1 MRNNLLLDKLL
12 SMKFG
17 HKTRVFTLFSLLIG
31 SQFSPGIAQAS
42 VASFDQGY
50 LLVKSELIKVEFAL
64 SKEEQTAGLS
74 NRNLQTNNSFMV
86 FVYNQPQRVS
96 FWMKDTKK
104 DLSIAFINA
113 DNRII
118 QIENL
123 KAKSLKILN
132 SKSSEVKYAFEVPRG
147 FFSLNDIK
155 IGDEVMIFK

>member
-1 MRNNLLLDKLL
+1 
-12 SMKFG
+12 MKFE
-17 HKTRVFTLFSLLIG
+17 HKTPVFAFISLFISTQLN
-31 SQFSPGIAQAS
+31 FGIAQAS
-42 VASFDQGY
+42 VTTFDQGY
-50 LLVKSELIKVEFAL
+50 LLVKSELIKVEFAQ
-64 SKEEQTAGLS
+64 SKEEQTLGLS

-86 FVYNQPQRVS
+86 FVYNQPQRVN

-104 DLSIAFINA
+104 DLSIAFINS

-123 KAKSLKILN
+123 KARSLKILN
-132 SKSSEVKYAFEVPRG
+132 SKSSEVKYAFEVPKG

>member
-1 MRNNLLLDKLL
+1 
-12 SMKFG
+12 MKFE
-17 HKTRVFTLFSLLIG
+17 HKTRAFALISLLISLQLSMG
-31 SQFSPGIAQAS
+31 VAQAG
-42 VASFDQGY
+42 VTTFNQGY
-50 LLVKSELIKVEFAL
+50 LLVRSELIKVEFAQ
-64 SKEEQTAGLS
+64 SKEEQTLGLS

-132 SKSSEVKYAFEVPRG
+132 SKSSEVKYAFEVPKG
-147 FFSLNDIK
+147 FFGLNDIK
-155 IGDEVMIFK
+155 IGDEVMVFK

>member
-1 MRNNLLLDKLL
+1 
-12 SMKFG
+12 MKFG
-17 HKTRVFTLFSLLIG
+17 YKTRVFTLISLLIG
-31 SQFSPGIAQAS
+31 SQLSASIAQAS
-42 VASFDQGY
+42 VTTFDQGY
-50 LLVKSELIKVEFAL
+50 LLVKSELIKVEFAQ
-64 SKEEQTAGLS
+64 SKEEQTLGLS

-86 FVYNQPQRVS
+86 FIYNQPQRVS

-155 IGDEVMIFK
+155 IGDEVIIFK

>member
-1 MRNNLLLDKLL
+1 
-12 SMKFG
+12 MKFEY
-17 HKTRVFTLFSLLIG
+17 KTPMFALISLLISIQLSG
-31 SQFSPGIAQAS
+31 DLAHAS
-42 VASFDQGY
+42 VTTFDQGY
-50 LLVKSELIKVEFAL
+50 LLVKSELIKVEFAQ
-64 SKEEQTAGLS
+64 SKEEQTLGLS

-104 DLSIAFINA
+104 DLSIAFINEN
-113 DNRII
+113 NRII
-118 QIENL
+118 QIANL

-132 SKSSEVKYAFEVPRG
+132 SKSSEVKYAFEVPKG

>member
-1 MRNNLLLDKLL
+1 
-12 SMKFG
+12 MKFEY
-17 HKTRVFTLFSLLIG
+17 KTPVFALISLLISIQLSG
-31 SQFSPGIAQAS
+31 DRAHAG
-42 VASFDQGY
+42 VTTFDQGY
-50 LLVKSELIKVEFAL
+50 LLVKAELIKVEFAQ
-64 SKEEQTAGLS
+64 SKEEQTLGLS

-86 FVYNQPQRVS
+86 FVYNQPQRVN

-132 SKSSEVKYAFEVPRG
+132 SKSSEVKYAFEVPKG

>member
-1 MRNNLLLDKLL
+1 
-12 SMKFG
+12 MKFEY
-17 HKTRVFTLFSLLIG
+17 KTPVFALISLLISIQLSG
-31 SQFSPGIAQAS
+31 DRAHAS
-42 VASFDQGY
+42 VTSFDQGY
-50 LLVKSELIKVEFAL
+50 LLVRAELIKVEFAQ

-86 FVYNQPQRVS
+86 FIYNQPQRVS

-104 DLSIAFINA
+104 DLSIAFINEN
-113 DNRII
+113 NRII

-147 FFSLNDIK
+147 FFSLNDVK

>member
-1 MRNNLLLDKLL
+1 M
-12 SMKFG
+12 SMKFE
-17 HKTRVFTLFSLLIG
+17 HKTRAFALISLLISLQLSMG
-31 SQFSPGIAQAS
+31 VAQAG
-42 VASFDQGY
+42 VTTFDQGY
-50 LLVKSELIKVEFAL
+50 LLARSELIKVEFAQ
-64 SKEEQTAGLS
+64 SKEEQTLGLS

-132 SKSSEVKYAFEVPRG
+132 SKSSEVKYAFEVPKG
-147 FFSLNDIK
+147 FFGLNDIK
-155 IGDEVMIFK
+155 IGDEVMVFK

>member
-1 MRNNLLLDKLL
+1 
-12 SMKFG
+12 MKFE
-17 HKTRVFTLFSLLIG
+17 HKTCAFALISLLISLQLSMG
-31 SQFSPGIAQAS
+31 VAQAG
-42 VASFDQGY
+42 VTTFNQGY
-50 LLVKSELIKVEFAL
+50 LLVRSELIKVEFAQ

-86 FVYNQPQRVS
+86 FVYDQPQRVS

-113 DNRII
+113 DNRIM

-132 SKSSEVKYAFEVPRG
+132 SKSSEVKYAFEVPKG

>member
-1 MRNNLLLDKLL
+1 
-12 SMKFG
+12 MKFE
-17 HKTRVFTLFSLLIG
+17 HKTRVFTLISWLIG
-31 SQFSPGIAQAS
+31 SQLSASIAQAS
-42 VASFDQGY
+42 VTTFDQGY
-50 LLVKSELIKVEFAL
+50 LLVRAELIKVEFAQ
-64 SKEEQTAGLS
+64 SKEEQSAGLS

-86 FVYNQPQRVS
+86 FIYNQPQRVS

-123 KAKSLKILN
+123 KARSLKILN

-147 FFSLNDIK
+147 FFSLNDVK
-155 IGDEVMIFK
+155 IGDEVIIFK

>member
-1 MRNNLLLDKLL
+1 
-12 SMKFG
+12 MKFG
-17 HKTRVFTLFSLLIG
+17 YKTRVFTLISLLIG
-31 SQFSPGIAQAS
+31 SQLSASIAQAS
-42 VASFDQGY
+42 VTTFDQGY
-50 LLVKSELIKVEFAL
+50 LLVKSELIKVEFAQ

-86 FVYNQPQRVS
+86 FIYNQPQRVS

-104 DLSIAFINA
+104 DLSIAFINEN
-113 DNRII
+113 NRII

-147 FFSLNDIK
+147 FFSLNDVK
-155 IGDEVMIFK
+155 IGDEVIIFK